1 MKSKILLL
9 LGIIS
14 FVTACSQKRV
24 LIQELTKAGGLF
36 YSNSKP
42 FTGVGFNVFSNN
54 KLERE
59 IEYKNGKLDGKSII
73 YHKNGKLDRLYTY
86 KEGIRNGFSEY
97 YRENSDLIQKGN
109 FKDGKADGPW
119 IIWLNYTEYNR
130 IPIYVKA
137 TYKEG
142 KRFGT
147 SIYYT
152 KDNNVIAKTNYDNG
166 ILIEGDYEDDI
177 LNREAYLQ
185 RLNTEK
191 LAIENHLKE
200 IEEYKKEDSLFKII
214 EKNHKITESGEI
226 LIDGVMKPYP
236 IRKYLNAPVSIEI
249 FKKQLKEEGE
259 QKMHIVTNPL

>member
-9 LGIIS
+9 LGIVS

-42 FTGVGFNVFSNN
+42 FTGVGFDVFSNN
-54 KLERE
+54 KLKRE
-59 IEYKNGKLDGKSII
+59 IEYKNGKLDGKSIT
-73 YHKNGKLDRLYTY
+73 YYENGKLDRLYTH
-86 KEGIRNGFSEY
+86 KEGIRNGFSELY
-97 YRENSDLIQKGN
+97 SKKGDLMQKGN

-119 IIWLNYTEYNR
+119 IIWLNDIQYNR
-130 IPIYVKA
+130 TPIYVKA

-152 KDNNVIAKTNYDNG
+152 KDNNVIAKSIYDNG

-177 LNREAYLQ
+177 LDREGYLQ
-185 RLNTEK
+185 RLNIEK

-200 IEEYKKEDSLFKII
+200 IEEYKKEDSIFKIL
-214 EKNHKITESGEI
+214 EKNQKRNENGEI
-226 LIDGVMKPYP
+226 LTGDDMKPLP
-236 IRKYLNAPVSIEI
+236 ERKFLNPPVSIEV
-249 FKKQLKEEGE
+249 FKKQLKEGP
-259 QKMHIVTNPL
+259 QMIHIVTNPL

>member
-14 FVTACSQKRV
+14 FVTAFSQKRV
-24 LIQELTKAGGLF
+24 LIQELTRAGGLI

-42 FTGVGFNVFSNN
+42 FTGVGFDVFSNN
-54 KLERE
+54 KLKGE
-59 IEYKNGKLDGKSII
+59 IEFKNGKLNGKSIT
-73 YHKNGKLDRLYTY
+73 YHENGKTEMLYTF
-86 KEGIRNGFSEY
+86 KEGIKNGFSERY
-97 YRENSDLIQKGN
+97 EKSGNLKQKGN
-109 FKDGKADGPW
+109 FKDGKADGEW
-119 IIWLNYTEYNR
+119 IMWLNYIESKR

-152 KDNNVIAKTNYDNG
+152 KDNNIIAKTIYDNG

-177 LNREAYLQ
+177 IDREGYLQ

-191 LAIENHLKE
+191 LAIENHLKK

-214 EKNHKITESGEI
+214 EKNHEKTESGMI
-226 LIDGVMKPYP
+226 LSDGVMKPYP
-236 IRKYLNAPVSIEI
+236 QRKYSDAPVSIEI
-249 FKKQLKEEGE
+249 FKKQLKHERE
-259 QKMHIVTNPL
+259 QRIHIVTNPL